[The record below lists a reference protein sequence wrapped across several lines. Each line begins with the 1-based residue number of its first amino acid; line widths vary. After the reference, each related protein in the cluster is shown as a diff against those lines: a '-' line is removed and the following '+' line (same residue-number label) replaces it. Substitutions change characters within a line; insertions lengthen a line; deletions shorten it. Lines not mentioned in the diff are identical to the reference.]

1 MGKLTS
7 VEWEQILLH
16 RAYGI
21 SNIEISKKMN
31 ISKSVISAVLKAF
44 DAVKGCDWEACVDLV
59 TNWRINIAL
68 FEWAAEKTGVELPET
83 VRTAYTDRLAS
94 DKVAYAAA
102 KSKPT
107 KPDAYAITSEN
118 ERVFTLKMLE
128 HMAKT
133 NELLEQLMD
142 VVMPKYCADLKDNIN
157 ANSDIICERLKSC
170 DDKLE
175 GIKAN
180 TRKRGV

>member
-1 MGKLTS
+1 MAKLTAN
-7 VEWEQILLH
+7 EWDQILLR
-16 RAYGI
+16 RAYGM
-21 SNIEISKKMN
+21 SNTAISKELN
-31 ISKSVISAVLKAF
+31 ISKSVISGVLKAF
-44 DAVKGCDWEACVDLV
+44 DAVKDCDWEVCVDLV
-59 TNWRINIAL
+59 ANWRLNITL
-68 FEWAAEKTGVELPET
+68 LEWAAEKTGVELPEM
-83 VRTAYTDRLAS
+83 VRTAYTDRLES
-94 DKVAYAAA
+94 DKARVAK
-102 KSKPT
+102 KST
-107 KPDAYAITSEN
+107 EPDEYAITTEN
-118 ERVFTLKMLE
+118 EKVFTLKMLE

-157 ANSDIICERLKSC
+157 ANSDIICEWLKKS